1 MSGPSFDQNNGVTVP
16 TTKELREEVA
26 TGFQDAFRVRESD
39 PVLNTDPTSP
49 MGQVVDLMVGELEA
63 KNAELAFLANQ
74 LNPRTARG
82 MFLDA
87 LAALYGLERKVSEP
101 TVVVCTC
108 TGLAG
113 TVIPFGA
120 IVQDSA
126 GNKYRQSRA
135 GGVTI
140 GVGGTVET
148 EFSAVEHGEIEVSA
162 GSITQIITV
171 VAGWDSVSNASAGIT
186 GRDVEPDGELL
197 NRMIQ
202 SYAINANGTVENIQ
216 ANLAELDGVL
226 DVVVLE
232 NYTNQKQTQYE
243 VELDAHSIAV
253 CIVGGEDADIART
266 IFERKSGGCGT
277 NGETEVTYVDTEHYN
292 AKYVYRIIRP
302 TTDDFHVQV
311 TFFEEDMNEETKTAV
326 QNAVVSDFLGELT
339 NPRVKLA
346 TTVYASR
353 FYRCIQAVTDSP
365 IKEILIGVGD
375 DPLGTSVDIPAN
387 VSPALTASQ
396 VELVFGG

>member
-1 MSGPSFDQNNGVTVP
+1 MSGPSFDPDNGVTLP
-16 TTKELREEVA
+16 TTKELREEVEN
-26 TGFQDAFRVRESD
+26 GFQNAFRVRESD

-63 KNAELAFLANQ
+63 KNAEIAFLANQ

-82 MFLDA
+82 VFLDA

-135 GGVTI
+135 GGITI
-140 GVGGTVET
+140 GAGGTVDT
-148 EFSAVEHGEIEVSA
+148 EFAAVEHGGIEVSA
-162 GSITQIITV
+162 GSISQIITV
-171 VAGWDSVSNASAGIT
+171 VAGWDSVFNAAAGVT

-202 SYAINANGTVENIQ
+202 SYAINANGTVANIQ

-277 NGETEVTYVDTEHYN
+277 NGETEVEHVDTEHYN
-292 AKYVYRIIRP
+292 ARYVYRIIRP
-302 TTDDFHVQV
+302 TTSDFHVKV
-311 TFFEEDMNEETKTAV
+311 TFFEEDMNADTKEAV
-326 QNAVVSDFLGELT
+326 QNAIVSDFLGELS

>member
-1 MSGPSFDQNNGVTVP
+1 MSGPSFDPDNGVTLP
-16 TTKELREEVA
+16 TTKELREEVEN
-26 TGFQDAFRVRESD
+26 GFQNAFRVRESD

-63 KNAELAFLANQ
+63 KNAEIAFLANQ

-82 MFLDA
+82 VFLDA

-135 GGVTI
+135 GGITI
-140 GVGGTVET
+140 GAGGTVDT
-148 EFSAVEHGEIEVSA
+148 EFAAVEHGGIEVSA
-162 GSITQIITV
+162 GSISQIITV
-171 VAGWDSVSNASAGIT
+171 VAGWDSVFNAAAGVT

-202 SYAINANGTVENIQ
+202 SYAINANGTVANIQ

-277 NGETEVTYVDTEHYN
+277 NGETEVTHVDTEHYN

>member
-1 MSGPSFDQNNGVTVP
+1 MSGPSFDPDNGVTLP
-16 TTKELREEVA
+16 TTKELREEVEN
-26 TGFQDAFRVRESD
+26 GFQNAFRVRESD

-63 KNAELAFLANQ
+63 KNAEIAFLANQ

-82 MFLDA
+82 VFLDA

-140 GVGGTVET
+140 GTSGTVDT
-148 EFSAVEHGEIEVSA
+148 EFAAVEHGGIEVSA
-162 GSITQIITV
+162 GSVSQIITV
-171 VAGWDSVSNASAGIT
+171 VAGWDSVINAAAGVT

-277 NGETEVTYVDTEHYN
+277 NGETEVTHVDTEHYN
-292 AKYVYRIIRP
+292 ARYVYRIVRP
-302 TTDDFHVQV
+302 TTEDFHVQV
-311 TFFEEDMNEETKTAV
+311 TFFDEDMNADTKTAV
-326 QNAVVSDFLGELT
+326 QNAVVSDFLGELA

-353 FYRCIQAVTDSP
+353 FYQCVQNVTESP
-365 IKEILIGVGD
+365 IKDILIGVGD
-375 DPLGTSVDIPAN
+375 DPLGTSVDVPAN
-387 VSPALTASQ
+387 VSPTLTTSQ
-396 VELVFGG
+396 VSLVFGG

>member
-1 MSGPSFDQNNGVTVP
+1 MFDAHLMEMLWEGV
-16 TTKELREEVA
+16 
-26 TGFQDAFRVRESD
+26 
-39 PVLNTDPTSP
+39 
-49 MGQVVDLMVGELEA
+49 
-63 KNAELAFLANQ
+63 
-74 LNPRTARG
+74 
-82 MFLDA
+82 LDT
-87 LAALYGLERKVSEP
+87 LYM
-101 TVVVCTC
+101 TVVS
-108 TGLAG
+108 
-113 TVIPFGA
+113 TVLSYVFGMVMGVLLVICRKDGIA
-120 IVQDSA
+120 
-126 GNKYRQSRA
+126 SRP
-135 GGVTI
+135 V
-140 GVGGTVET
+140 
-148 EFSAVEHGEIEVSA
+148 F
-162 GSITQIITV
+162 
-171 VAGWDSVSNASAGIT
+171 
-186 GRDVEPDGELL
+186 
-197 NRMIQ
+197 
-202 SYAINANGTVENIQ
+202 Y
-216 ANLAELDGVL
+216 GVL

-277 NGETEVTYVDTEHYN
+277 NGETEVTHVDTEHYN

>member
-1 MSGPSFDQNNGVTVP
+1 MSGPSFDPDNGVTLP
-16 TTKELREEVA
+16 TTKELREEVEN
-26 TGFQDAFRVRESD
+26 GFQNAFRVRESD

-49 MGQVVDLMVGELEA
+49 MGQVVDLMAGELEA
-63 KNAELAFLANQ
+63 KNAEIAFLANQ

-82 MFLDA
+82 VFLDA

-140 GVGGTVET
+140 GAGGTVDT
-148 EFSAVEHGEIEVSA
+148 EFAAVEHGGIEVSA
-162 GSITQIITV
+162 GSISQIITV
-171 VAGWDSVSNASAGIT
+171 VAGWDSVINAAAGVT

-232 NYTNQKQTQYE
+232 NYTNEKQTQYD

-277 NGETEVTYVDTEHYN
+277 NGETEVTHVDTEHYN